1 MWSRTH
7 AVCGGIRIFTKHIFL
22 RNMRVCAIH
31 VYVCAIMET
40 KQPVP
45 VSFEQTQSTLKEKVV
60 YCVSSVAISANNI
73 EKSYISVE

>member
-1 MWSRTH
+1 
-7 AVCGGIRIFTKHIFL
+7 
-22 RNMRVCAIH
+22 
-31 VYVCAIMET
+31 MET